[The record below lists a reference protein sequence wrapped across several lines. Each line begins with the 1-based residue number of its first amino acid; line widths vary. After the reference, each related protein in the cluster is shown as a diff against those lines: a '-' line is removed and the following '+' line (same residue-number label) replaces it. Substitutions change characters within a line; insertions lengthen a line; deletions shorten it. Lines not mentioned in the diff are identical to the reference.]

1 MRVLLELNDQQLND
15 FLFLDLPD
23 IRETH
28 LNTAKNEVTTDD

>member
-1 MRVLLELNDQQLND
+1 MGVLLRLNDQQLND

-23 IRETH
+23 IQETQ